1 MTAAAIRANRSALGV
16 LDDLGEQL
24 LFYVRAAGL
33 GAAHDAPVQQE
44 VVRLLAEVSFGT
56 GALAV
61 VGGTVGVIAS

>member
-1 MTAAAIRANRSALGV
+1 MTDLRHQLARALPTTPRRPRRQLAFYARAIAW
-16 LDDLGEQL
+16 
-24 LFYVRAAGL
+24 
-33 GAAHDAPVQQE
+33 APRTLRRYRRE